1 MKSIA
6 QEHDCLLID
15 LDGTVFCGRQPTGGA
30 VQSLSQVRSRKLFV
44 TNNASRSADEVA
56 AHLCEL
62 GFTATGEDVVT
73 SAQSAAHLLAGQLA
87 PGARVL
93 IVGTEALANE
103 VAAVGLRPVRRFEDR
118 PDAVVQGLSMTT
130 GWSDLAEAAL
140 AIRAGALWVAC
151 ALVIAERV
159 GKAVRGPA
167 KDTLLSHAASVTGR
181 GRGFAVHEALDQVG
195 AMIGPLTVAGMLAIT
210 GNAYAPALG
219 VLTLPGGAAL
229 ALLLWLQRR
238 VPRPESYE
246 DCPVVLGN
254 PSAPR
259 PWALPA
265 QFWLYCGFT
274 AITMLGFGTFGLL
287 SFHMVSH
294 GVLAAAMVPVVYA
307 AAMAADA
314 LTALASGFS
323 YDRYGAKTLA
333 VLPIL
338 SILVVLF
345 AFTDNVTMVVIG
357 TLVWGAA
364 VGIQESTLRGVVAD
378 LVASPRRASAYGVF
392 AAGLGA
398 ATAGGGALIG
408 WLYDISIGTL
418 VVVVIALEL
427 MALVMMFAIRLPRVA
442 PS

>member
-1 MKSIA
+1 MGANGDVALSRIGA
-6 QEHDCLLID
+6 TRPALSAWRFV
-15 LDGTVFCGRQPTGGA
+15 TVFGVVGLLADVVYEGARSITGPLLASLGA
-30 VQSLSQVRSRKLFV
+30 TGLVVGVVTGVGEAAALGLRLVSGPLADRSRRFWAWTIAGYTL
-44 TNNASRSADEVA
+44 T
-56 AHLCEL
+56 
-62 GFTATGEDVVT
+62 VVT
-73 SAQSAAHLLAGQLA
+73 VPLLG
-87 PGARVL
+87 
-93 IVGTEALANE
+93 I
-103 VAAVGLRPVRRFEDR
+103 
-118 PDAVVQGLSMTT
+118 
-130 GWSDLAEAAL
+130 
-140 AIRAGALWVAC
+140 AGALWVAC

-323 YDRYGAKTLA
+323 YDRYGAKPLPFCRFCRFWWCYSPSRTTSQWWSLA
-333 VLPIL
+333 RWCGAQRSEYKSPRCAAWWPTWSPAHGGPAPTACSPQGWALRPP
-338 SILVVLF
+338 
-345 AFTDNVTMVVIG
+345 
-357 TLVWGAA
+357 GAA
-364 VGIQESTLRGVVAD
+364 PSSAGCTT
-378 LVASPRRASAYGVF
+378 SPSARS
-392 AAGLGA
+392 L
-398 ATAGGGALIG
+398 
-408 WLYDISIGTL
+408 WW
-418 VVVVIALEL
+418 
-427 MALVMMFAIRLPRVA
+427 
-442 PS
+442 

>member
-1 MKSIA
+1 MGANGDVALSRIGA
-6 QEHDCLLID
+6 TRPALSAWRFV
-15 LDGTVFCGRQPTGGA
+15 TVFGVVGLLADVVYEGARSITGPLLASLGA
-30 VQSLSQVRSRKLFV
+30 TGLVVGVVTGVGEAAALGLRLVSGPLADRSRRFWAWTIAGYTL
-44 TNNASRSADEVA
+44 T
-56 AHLCEL
+56 
-62 GFTATGEDVVT
+62 VVT
-73 SAQSAAHLLAGQLA
+73 VPLLG
-87 PGARVL
+87 
-93 IVGTEALANE
+93 I
-103 VAAVGLRPVRRFEDR
+103 
-118 PDAVVQGLSMTT
+118 
-130 GWSDLAEAAL
+130 
-140 AIRAGALWVAC
+140 AGALWVAC

-314 LTALASGFS
+314 LAALASGFS

>member
-1 MKSIA
+1 MGANGDVALSRIGA
-6 QEHDCLLID
+6 TRPALSAWRFA
-15 LDGTVFCGRQPTGGA
+15 TVFGVVSLLADVVYEGARSITGPLLASLGA
-30 VQSLSQVRSRKLFV
+30 TGLVVRSSPASVRPPPWACGWCRGHWPIEADGLGLDHRRLHPDGGNGSAARHRGRPV
-44 TNNASRSADEVA
+44 GGVRVGHRRASRESCARPRQRHPAVA
-56 AHLCEL
+56 R
-62 GFTATGEDVVT
+62 
-73 SAQSAAHLLAGQLA
+73 GQC
-87 PGARVL
+87 
-93 IVGTEALANE
+93 
-103 VAAVGLRPVRRFEDR
+103 DR
-118 PDAVVQGLSMTT
+118 PRPRFRRARGAGPGRCDDRPSHRCRDARDHRECLC
-130 GWSDLAEAAL
+130 A
-140 AIRAGALWVAC
+140 RARRAD
-151 ALVIAERV
+151 
-159 GKAVRGPA
+159 PA
-167 KDTLLSHAASVTGR
+167 R
-181 GRGFAVHEALDQVG
+181 RCR
-195 AMIGPLTVAGMLAIT
+195 
-210 GNAYAPALG
+210 
-219 VLTLPGGAAL
+219 L

-364 VGIQESTLRGVVAD
+364 VGIQ
-378 LVASPRRASAYGVF
+378 SPRC
-392 AAGLGA
+392 AAWWPTWSPAHGGPAPTACSPQGWALRPPGA
-398 ATAGGGALIG
+398 APSSAGCTT
-408 WLYDISIGTL
+408 S
-418 VVVVIALEL
+418 
-427 MALVMMFAIRLPRVA
+427 
-442 PS
+442 PSARSLWW

>member
-1 MKSIA
+1 MVAGGCVVAGGAEAGVVGAGVMTSVVTA
-6 QEHDCLLID
+6 GC
-15 LDGTVFCGRQPTGGA
+15 VFVVVGGGGNGCCSGGAGPPVAGACTGGA
-30 VQSLSQVRSRKLFV
+30 GSVVGPSD
-44 TNNASRSADEVA
+44 AGAGDGGGA
-56 AHLCEL
+56 AV
-62 GFTATGEDVVT
+62 VVT
-73 SAQSAAHLLAGQLA
+73 PGLCGV
-87 PGARVL
+87 PGAV
-93 IVGTEALANE
+93 
-103 VAAVGLRPVRRFEDR
+103 
-118 PDAVVQGLSMTT
+118 
-130 GWSDLAEAAL
+130 GWSPVDNPIATAAPTSNT
-140 AIRAGALWVAC
+140 
-151 ALVIAERV
+151 

>member
-1 MKSIA
+1 
-6 QEHDCLLID
+6 
-15 LDGTVFCGRQPTGGA
+15 
-30 VQSLSQVRSRKLFV
+30 
-44 TNNASRSADEVA
+44 
-56 AHLCEL
+56 
-62 GFTATGEDVVT
+62 
-73 SAQSAAHLLAGQLA
+73 
-87 PGARVL
+87 
-93 IVGTEALANE
+93 
-103 VAAVGLRPVRRFEDR
+103 
-118 PDAVVQGLSMTT
+118 
-130 GWSDLAEAAL
+130 
-140 AIRAGALWVAC
+140 
-151 ALVIAERV
+151 
-159 GKAVRGPA
+159 
-167 KDTLLSHAASVTGR
+167 
-181 GRGFAVHEALDQVG
+181 
-195 AMIGPLTVAGMLAIT
+195 
-210 GNAYAPALG
+210 
-219 VLTLPGGAAL
+219 
-229 ALLLWLQRR
+229 
-238 VPRPESYE
+238 
-246 DCPVVLGN
+246 
-254 PSAPR
+254 
-259 PWALPA
+259 
-265 QFWLYCGFT
+265 
-274 AITMLGFGTFGLL
+274 MLGFGTFGLL